1 MNRCQNLI
9 MSENARDF
17 IIRYNSETYRQIK
30 SMSDTC
36 IQCVDETW
44 CLAHTA
50 GDDDMSRFI
59 AEKGYYSVPK
69 LYGLMQTDTSNFDE
83 SGLTATLNQTNLN
96 VRGQGVIIGFI
107 DTGID
112 YTLDI
117 FQSARNIS
125 KITAIWDQTIQDN
138 FNNEENMNGQE
149 PQDNDYS
156 YLTALGRFNYG
167 TVYENEDINRA
178 LQAKVLGE
186 NPFDYVPTTDDNGHG
201 TFIAGIAAGAQTREF
216 TGAAP
221 DAEIVMVK
229 LKPAKQYL
237 RNYYIIKDNVEAY
250 QETDIMAG
258 VRFLRFC
265 ALRENKP
272 LVICLGVG
280 TGSGPRTGMTPLAD
294 MLNSMAG
301 RNNVVV
307 VVPIGN
313 EGNARTHVQD
323 VLVSNTGVSEININ
337 VGENVKGFSMEIWAD
352 TLELLSV
359 SFVSPSGQLI
369 PRVPVRVGQ
378 SSVFRF
384 LLENT
389 TVSVDYKVAET
400 VSGYE
405 VIFIR
410 FASPSQGV
418 WGVNVYSLTNITA
431 VYNAWLTL
439 EQFLAGEV
447 FFVKSNPDVTLT
459 EPSPAFYMI
468 SVGAYNHVTGGIA
481 IDSGRGYTADNRVKP
496 DITAPGVNVYGPRV
510 GGGYTTR
517 SGTSIAAAHTAGA
530 AALLLTW
537 GVYYGNDVM
546 MTTNKVKTIL
556 IRGAKRDAN
565 MEYPNNVWGYGKL
578 NVLESFLQL
587 RLS

>member
-178 LQAKVLGE
+178 LQAKALGE

-237 RNYYIIKDNVEAY
+237 RNYYIRCIY
-250 QETDIMAG
+250 YY
-258 VRFLRFC
+258 
-265 ALRENKP
+265 
-272 LVICLGVG
+272 
-280 TGSGPRTGMTPLAD
+280 
-294 MLNSMAG
+294 NSHNSA
-301 RNNVVV
+301 
-307 VVPIGN
+307 
-313 EGNARTHVQD
+313 
-323 VLVSNTGVSEININ
+323 
-337 VGENVKGFSMEIWAD
+337 
-352 TLELLSV
+352 
-359 SFVSPSGQLI
+359 
-369 PRVPVRVGQ
+369 
-378 SSVFRF
+378 
-384 LLENT
+384 
-389 TVSVDYKVAET
+389 
-400 VSGYE
+400 
-405 VIFIR
+405 
-410 FASPSQGV
+410 
-418 WGVNVYSLTNITA
+418 
-431 VYNAWLTL
+431 
-439 EQFLAGEV
+439 
-447 FFVKSNPDVTLT
+447 
-459 EPSPAFYMI
+459 
-468 SVGAYNHVTGGIA
+468 
-481 IDSGRGYTADNRVKP
+481 
-496 DITAPGVNVYGPRV
+496 
-510 GGGYTTR
+510 
-517 SGTSIAAAHTAGA
+517 
-530 AALLLTW
+530 
-537 GVYYGNDVM
+537 
-546 MTTNKVKTIL
+546 
-556 IRGAKRDAN
+556 
-565 MEYPNNVWGYGKL
+565 
-578 NVLESFLQL
+578 
-587 RLS
+587 

>member
-138 FNNEENMNGQE
+138 SNDEENMNGQE

-178 LQAKVLGE
+178 LQAKALGE

-280 TGSGPRTGMTPLAD
+280 TGAGPRTGMTPLAD

-313 EGNARTHVQD
+313 EGNAKTHVQD

-352 TLELLSV
+352 TLDLLSV

>member
-138 FNNEENMNGQE
+138 SNDEENMNGQE

-178 LQAKVLGE
+178 LQAKALGE